1 MTPNPV
7 NPASPRLPH
16 NPPDRRGPRAHPL
29 SLLAALALILVAA
42 GCRSSDRDQTP
53 DQATPAP
60 EGLAISGRCA
70 GAETIEPGQD
80 YGAGDWAAVEP
91 ADATRCFTLT
101 AARSDAT
108 GIAADTSFTLEST
121 EPLDVD
127 ALGALL
133 VTDPPIE
140 LEIVAE
146 DASGAAVSGGV
157 RGWDWLGLV
166 RPVQA
171 QETYRYTVKPK
182 APLDPGA
189 LIRFKLLGAPDG
201 APVQSWAF
209 QTQAPLA
216 VVQTLPADRTAH
228 VPIDTGIELTFSHD
242 GVTGVED
249 KVAIEPAVEGSWSVN
264 KRTATFV
271 PKALAPNTLY
281 TVRVDPAL
289 GIGGS
294 DRTLGEPFVFQFETD
309 SEVAADATG
318 GAPTLQFYRPL
329 WESAIATA
337 PLLSVFSYS
346 GGEDSPFAG
355 QTLPITVYRY
365 RDRDAFLTALDD
377 YAAVPTWTST
387 SRSDYSVDT
396 NDPALSKV
404 AAFDA
409 TLQPIG
415 QFGELVIPFPEPLP
429 AGYYLVNANHDGKPV
444 QAWLQVTDAAAYAAV
459 SEGKTLVWVNDAATG
474 EPIEGATIEV
484 AGGAGDGGS
493 GGSGNAASGS
503 ASAEP
508 GGSASADPGSKTGP
522 DGVALV
528 DTPAGLVTSVPV
540 SWVPGGRLDDAT
552 GTLVVRTAD
561 GEAVLPL
568 ADSFHDI
575 QGGGGVVEFGERGD
589 ANRFWRYLY
598 TDRAIYRPTDT
609 LNFWGVARPRENP
622 PESQDLSVELVA
634 SSASDMPSVSYA
646 PALVARSAV
655 QTGPSGT
662 YIGKLDLEGAAPGF
676 YNLLV
681 KAGDVTVSQLGIE
694 VQDFIKPAYKID
706 VTPAREAIYAGDAT
720 DFTVAAAFFE
730 GSPVPGL
737 DMTYNGEVEGK
748 LTTDA
753 TGGATVPFTASV
765 SSSDRP
771 MHGDYRWAYVF
782 TTPSLAEEASI
793 TGQGSVRVFNSAASL
808 QATARTEGESG
819 LVEGVVKAVDLDRVN
834 SGEAKN
840 LDDYRGAP
848 IADRA
853 VTAKI
858 EEIRYDRR
866 ETGQNY
872 DPITKRSTPIYT
884 YDEVRTPVGSFEGKT
899 DAAGKFNIPFPV
911 QPDRSYEIIA
921 GVQDDSAR
929 TTSQALWVYTGQ
941 PNMPAEQLTLER
953 LTEGPYAIGD
963 NVSMELRRGGEP
975 LGADAKGRFL
985 FFKALNDIREYAVGD
1000 SSRHAFEFDESHVP
1014 NTNVLGV
1021 WFDGRGYRETRYPVQ
1036 AKLDQAT
1043 RALSIAVSPEREDY
1057 GPGEEA
1063 TLNVEVKDAEGKPAQ
1078 AEVLLSAVDEA
1089 IFRMQGQQA
1098 YENLGIL
1105 DSLYRFVGS
1114 GILGTYA
1121 SHQQPLGLQGAEGGG
1136 GGGGRDN
1143 FKDTALFE
1151 RVTTGADG
1159 KASVKMALP
1168 DNLTSWHV
1176 SALGIT
1182 DDLRA
1187 GSGGGAVPVGLPVF
1201 ADVALNPSYIAGDKP
1216 VLRLRAYGSDLEKGE
1231 DVAFEVDAPTLLPKP
1246 LSAEGKAF
1254 TGVDLPLGELKL
1266 GEHPITVTVK
1276 AGDQSDSL
1284 VRTTSVLPSRL
1295 TRTETAFSTL
1305 GPGDAFTLPL
1315 AIDSDRL
1322 VALAFTDQNR
1332 GRYHAPLEGLAATW
1346 SDRLDAAVARD
1357 VARGLLS
1364 TYFGVSEAP
1373 AQFHVAN
1380 YQTDDGGLALLPYGG
1395 TDLGASVR
1403 AAAAAPDTVG
1413 RERLAGYLVKLVDNP
1428 DETFERVAEALWGLA
1443 ALGQPVLPTVQA
1455 MARTTDLTP
1464 TEQLY
1469 LGLAAAELGDTES
1482 AAAIYRALVKAHGQ
1496 GQGTAVRLNVGA
1508 DQADILN
1515 ATSLAAVLGAMLGD
1529 DLAPAM
1535 FQYTLDNANPETLNA
1550 LEQVAYLTA
1559 ALPRLAST
1567 PARFTY
1573 TLDGKSHEAMV
1584 GGSDALSLMLS
1595 ADQLKALDVQVAD
1608 GQLGV
1613 GTSALMPLDPGSIQ
1627 ADPEL
1632 SISRRIASGSQ
1643 AEVTGA
1649 AAGAAGADAAPAD
1662 GPVDVAESDLVRVTL
1677 DYALGPKAV
1686 DGCYQVSDLLP
1697 SGLKPVT
1704 QPYQR
1709 GITFVEEG
1717 TEADYPYAVD
1727 GQRVSFCVDRGRKGK
1742 PLTYF
1747 ARVSGKGEFDAEPA
1761 LIQAQRATASLNL
1774 SNAGAVNIR

>member
-1 MTPNPV
+1 MTPNP
-7 NPASPRLPH
+7 ASPPRAFLDLPVG
-16 NPPDRRGPRAHPL
+16 RGPRARL
-29 SLLAALALILVAA
+29 LTLLAVLALVLAAA
-42 GCRSSDRDQTP
+42 GCRASDREATP
-53 DQATPAP
+53 EGATPAP
-60 EGLAISGRCA
+60 EGLAISGACA

-91 ADATRCFTLT
+91 AESPNCFTLT
-101 AARSDAT
+101 AASSDAT

-121 EPLDVD
+121 EPLDVE

-140 LEIVAE
+140 LEIVVE
-146 DASGAAVSGGV
+146 EASGGAAASGGPWQV
-157 RGWDWLGLV
+157 GSAH
-166 RPVQA
+166 A
-171 QETYRYTVKPK
+171 QESHRYTVKPK

-216 VVQTLPADRTAH
+216 VVQTLPADRSAQ
-228 VPIDTGIELTFSHD
+228 VPVDTGIELTFSHD
-242 GVTGVED
+242 GVTGVEER
-249 KVAIEPAVEGSWSVN
+249 VAIEPAVEGGWTVN

-271 PKALAPNTLY
+271 PAGLAPNTLY

-294 DRTLGEPFVFQFETD
+294 DRTLGEPFVFQFETG
-309 SEVAADATG
+309 SEVTASDSTG
-318 GAPTLQFYRPL
+318 AAPTLQFYRPL
-329 WESAIATA
+329 WESAISAA
-337 PLLSVFSYS
+337 PLLSVFSTS
-346 GGEDSPFAG
+346 GGGEDNPFAG
-355 QTLPITVYRY
+355 QTLPITAYRY
-365 RDRDAFLTALDD
+365 RDRDAFLAALDD
-377 YAAVPTWTST
+377 FAAIPTWAGA
-387 SRSDYSVDT
+387 SRSAYAVDT

-404 AAFDA
+404 ADFDA

-415 QFGELVIPFPEPLP
+415 QFGELVVPFPEPLP
-429 AGYYLVNANHDGKPV
+429 AGYYLVNANHDGEPV

-474 EPIEGATIEV
+474 KPVEGATIEV
-484 AGGAGDGGS
+484 AGGGAGDGGS
-493 GGSGNAASGS
+493 SAAGGTAESTSGS
-503 ASAEP
+503 T
-508 GGSASADPGSKTGP
+508 ADGATDA

-528 DTPAGLVTSVPV
+528 DTPAGLVSSVAAP
-540 SWVPGGRLDDAT
+540 WPPGAKVDDAT
-552 GTLVVRTAD
+552 GTLILRTAD

-568 ADSFHDI
+568 SDTFQSM
-575 QGGGGVVEFGERGD
+575 QGGSGVQEFGERGD

-598 TDRAIYRPTDT
+598 TDRTIYRPTDT

-646 PALVARSAV
+646 PALVARAPV

-662 YIGKLDLEGAAPGF
+662 YIGKLDLRGAAPGF
-676 YNLLV
+676 YNLVV

-694 VQDFIKPAYKID
+694 VQDFVKPAYKID
-706 VTPAREAIYAGDAT
+706 VTPAREAIYAGDRA
-720 DFTVAAAFFE
+720 DFAVAAAFFE

-737 DMTYNGEVEGK
+737 ELTYNGDTEGT

-753 TGGATVPFTASV
+753 TGGATIPYTAPIP
-765 SSSDRP
+765 SSDRP
-771 MHGDYRWAYVF
+771 NHGDYRWAYVY
-782 TTPSLAEEASI
+782 TTPTLAEEASI
-793 TGQGSVRVFNSAASL
+793 TGQGSVRVFSSAASL
-808 QATARTEGESG
+808 RASARAEGESG
-819 LVEGVVKAVDLDRVN
+819 LVEGVVRAVDLDRVN
-834 SGEAKN
+834 SGEAEN

-853 VTAKI
+853 VTARI

-866 ETGQNY
+866 ETGQSY
-872 DPITKRSTPIYT
+872 DPITKRTDPIYT
-884 YDEVRTPVGSFEGKT
+884 YDEVRTPVGSFEGTT
-899 DAAGKFNIPFPV
+899 DAEGRFSIPFPV
-911 QPDRSYEIIA
+911 QKDRSYEIIA
-921 GVQDDSAR
+921 SVQDDSAR

-941 PNMPAEQLTLER
+941 PNMPSEMFTLER

-963 NVSMELRRGGEP
+963 DVAMELRRGGAS
-975 LGADAKGRFL
+975 LGEGEQGRFL
-985 FFKALNDIREYAVGD
+985 FFKAMNDIREYAIGD
-1000 SSRHAFEFDESHVP
+1000 SARHDFEFDESHVP

-1021 WFDGRGYRETRYPVQ
+1021 WFDGKGYREARYPVQ

-1057 GPGEEA
+1057 EPGEEA
-1063 TLNVEVKDAEGKPAQ
+1063 TLNVEVKDAEGRPAQ

-1089 IFRMQGQQA
+1089 IFRMQGA
-1098 YENLGIL
+1098 MAFDNLGIL
-1105 DSLYRFVGS
+1105 DGLYRTVSS
-1114 GILGTYA
+1114 GLLGTYA
-1121 SHQQPLGLQGAEGGG
+1121 SHQQPLGMQGAEGGG

-1151 RVTTGADG
+1151 RVTTGPDG

-1168 DNLTSWHV
+1168 DNLTSWRV
-1176 SALGIT
+1176 SALGVT
-1182 DDLRA
+1182 DDLYA

-1201 ADVALNPSYIAGDKP
+1201 ADVALNQSYVADDEP
-1216 VLRLRAYGSDLEKGE
+1216 VLRLRAYGTALEEGE
-1231 DVAFEVDAPTLLPKP
+1231 DVAFEVDAPTLLAAP
-1246 LSAEGKAF
+1246 LSAAGKAF

-1284 VRTTSVLPSRL
+1284 VRTTKVLPSRL

-1305 GPGDAFTLPL
+1305 GPGDAFTVPL
-1315 AIDSDRL
+1315 EIASDRL
-1322 VALAFTDQNR
+1322 VEVAFTDQNR
-1332 GRYHAPLEGLAATW
+1332 GRYNAPLQDIAATW
-1346 SDRLDAAVARD
+1346 SDRLDAAIARD
-1357 VARGLLS
+1357 LARGLLAEYYGAS
-1364 TYFGVSEAP
+1364 AVP
-1373 AQFHVAN
+1373 PQFRVGN
-1380 YQTDDGGLALLPYGG
+1380 YQTDDGGLALLPYGS
-1395 TDLGASVR
+1395 TDLGASIR
-1403 AAAAAPDTVG
+1403 AAAAAPDAVG
-1413 RERLAGYLVKLVDNP
+1413 RERLAGYLVKLTDDP
-1428 DETFERVAEALWGLA
+1428 DETRERVTEALWGLA
-1443 ALGQPVLPTVQA
+1443 ALGQPILPAVQSLA
-1455 MARTTDLTP
+1455 TATELSP
-1464 TEQLY
+1464 IEQLH
-1469 LGLAAAELGDTES
+1469 LGLAAAELGDT
-1482 AAAIYRALVKAHGQ
+1482 ATAGVLYRGLIEAHGQ
-1496 GQGTAVRLNVGA
+1496 GLGGAVRLNVGA

-1515 ATSLAAVLGAMLGD
+1515 ATSLGAVLGAMLGD

-1535 FQYTLDNANPETLNA
+1535 FEYTLDNTNSETLNV
-1550 LEQVAYLTA
+1550 LEQVTYLEA

-1573 TLDGKSHEAMV
+1573 TLDGVSREATV
-1584 GGSDALSLMLS
+1584 GGSEALALMLS
-1595 ADQLKALDVQVAD
+1595 GDQLKALDVQVAD

-1613 GTSALMPLDPGSIQ
+1613 GASALVPLDPDSIQ

-1632 SISRRIASGSQ
+1632 SILRRIVSGSQ

-1649 AAGAAGADAAPAD
+1649 PAGAAASGEAGAD
-1662 GPVDVAESDLVRVTL
+1662 GPVDIAESDLVRVTL
-1677 DYALGPKAV
+1677 DYTLGPKAV

-1727 GQRVSFCVDRGRKGK
+1727 GQRVSFCVDRGREGK
-1742 PLTYF
+1742 PLTYY
-1747 ARVSGKGEFDAEPA
+1747 ARVSGKGAFAAEPA
-1761 LIQAQRATASLNL
+1761 LIQAQRAPASLNV
-1774 SNAGAVNIR
+1774 SGTGAVEIR